1 MLDRSR
7 IGYHFPPF
15 QVELE
20 KGRLRLFA
28 KAIGETNP
36 IFIDEAAAHAAG
48 YRSLPMPPTY
58 PFCLGK
64 DIPDPFDTLHLFGLD
79 FSGILHGEQCF
90 RYHGL
95 ACAGDTLFGQKRVS
109 DIYDRKN
116 GALEFIVV
124 VTEFKD
130 RDGRLVCEAEQTIV
144 VQRRSS
150 P

>member
-15 QVELE
+15 QVALE

-36 IFIDEAAAHAAG
+36 IFTDEAAARAAG
-48 YRSLPMPPTY
+48 FRSLPMPPTY

-64 DIPDPFDTLHLFGLD
+64 DIPDPFDTLNLFGLD
-79 FSGILHGEQCF
+79 FAEILHGEQRF
-90 RYHGL
+90 RYHAL
-95 ACAGDTLFGQKRVS
+95 SCAGDTLYGQKRVS
-109 DIYDRKN
+109 DIYERKN

-130 RDGRLVCEAEQTIV
+130 RDGRLVCEAEQTIA
-144 VQRRSS
+144 VQRRAS